1 MRPSSISP
9 IFPYSPHSLP
19 LSPREPKRRR
29 SPATLQLAA
38 AAAAAVPAP
47 RRLRRRPRRALP
59 HPVHRSASA
68 INHPGAGFTVH
79 PSHSRLSSPPV
90 ARHRHSRRCHAAPP
104 PSKASSCLAAPRHP
118 IRFPKSPLQPPL
130 HRRPEPPPPFFDCSR
145 VVPLLWSSP
154 THAVASLGSA
164 RTRRSSAT
172 TPRHPNPAGTPPSS
186 HTGEHP
192 PVFFLPAGDSRR
204 RVSPRALLIPPSPSL
219 GPAGARPSLR
229 FRRTSP
235 ESRRRRAS
243 SRSLSPPRSRRL
255 LAVAR
260 AR

>member
-59 HPVHRSASA
+59 NPVHRSASA

-118 IRFPKSPLQPPL
+118 IRFPKSPPQPPL
-130 HRRPEPPPPFFDCSR
+130 HRRPEPPPPFVDCSR

-154 THAVASLGSA
+154 THVVASLGSA

-186 HTGEHP
+186 HTG
-192 PVFFLPAGDSRR
+192 
-204 RVSPRALLIPPSPSL
+204 
-219 GPAGARPSLR
+219 PAGARSSLR

-260 AR
+260 ARSRRFGSSRSRGSEFRRL